1 MSELDWFSRIIAQA
15 SQNPKA
21 CISTEEL
28 LDIGREC
35 FGDETVEELQRSWP
49 QREAPTQEA
58 STLGD
63 YSSTIVKLQLQYQR
77 KKVFTLPDD
86 WPNVDFSKDTGMSIF
101 HLQM

>member
-21 CISTEEL
+21 RISTEEL
-28 LDIGREC
+28 LDIGREY

-49 QREAPTQEA
+49 QREALTQEA

-63 YSSTIVKLQLQYQR
+63 YSSTIAKLQLQYQSPR
-77 KKVFTLPDD
+77 KKGFTLPDG
-86 WPNVDFSKDTGMSIF
+86 PNVNLVS
-101 HLQM
+101 